1 MGSKEMPITRFYLM
15 LFLSLIF
22 LFGCVRTNIL
32 DEVGLTSLIGYD
44 IGQEEKIAVTGVIR
58 EINPDFKSKVQVITT
73 ENNTLSGNKIK
84 TNRKLSEQ
92 VSFGQTRVI
101 TFGEDLAREG
111 LDYFIHT
118 NLENPDMNDNLYMAV
133 IEGKVADLLEYK
145 YKDIEDIG
153 QHIFRLIEQNN
164 KQKFITTTNL
174 HIIADDYYS
183 SGKEMAM
190 PILKRDGDLV
200 EFSAIAIFKGGKM
213 VSTLQPKDNF
223 FVNVIR
229 ENFNMGVYETVL
241 QGDGNLNNRNSSLNE
256 MRLTF
261 DTIKSKR
268 KIKLVDASKPEF
280 DLNISMKS
288 RVLEVSPD
296 INFWKQESVAALE
309 KDIEKRLK
317 NEISRVIGQTQEVE
331 SDIFGFG
338 EKYRST
344 VRHSKLTKE
353 KWQKKYKNMKVNV
366 NIDFTILRN
375 GVFE

>member
-1 MGSKEMPITRFYLM
+1 MPIARFYLM

-22 LFGCVRTNIL
+22 LIGCVRTNIL
-32 DEVGLTSLIGYD
+32 DKVGVTSLIGYD

-58 EINPDFKSKVQVITT
+58 EINPDFKSKVQVFTT
-73 ENNTLSGNKIK
+73 ENNTLLGNKIK
-84 TNRKLSEQ
+84 TNRELSEQ

-111 LDYFIHT
+111 LDYFIHS
-118 NLENPDMNDNLYMAV
+118 NLENPNINNNLYMAV
-133 IEGKVADLLEYK
+133 IEGKAADLLENE

-164 KQKFITTTNL
+164 KQKFTTTTTL

-183 SGKEMAM
+183 NGKEMSM

-200 EFSAIAIFKGGKM
+200 EFSAIGIFKGGKM
-213 VSTLQPKDNF
+213 VSTLPAKDNF

-268 KIKLVDASKPEF
+268 EIKLVDASKPEF

-296 INFWKQESVAALE
+296 INFWQRESVAALE
-309 KDIEKRLK
+309 KDIEKKLK
-317 NEISRVIGQTQEVE
+317 NEISRVIGHTQEVE

-353 KWQKKYKNMKVNV
+353 KWQKKYKIMKVNV